1 MIKIVA
7 ILLPVLGIVAGGAA
21 GYFTRSAPDA
31 PPDAAT
37 ADMDADAPEEDP
49 SPEGSIRSS
58 EGYSGDE
65 TDFVPLSNQFV
76 IPVLDEGQLIEMMIL
91 TLSVETEAGTTERV
105 YSREPK
111 LRDALLRVLFDHASV
126 GGFDGNFLSSAHVAG
141 LRRALRE
148 VAIGTVGSNVK
159 DVLIMDMVKQ
169 PI

>member
-7 ILLPVLGIVAGGAA
+7 ILLPVVGIVAGGAA
-21 GYFTRSAPDA
+21 GYFTRPAPVA
-31 PPDAAT
+31 LPDPAAT
-37 ADMDADAPEEDP
+37 AIDADTPGED
-49 SPEGSIRSS
+49 SAPEGSIRSS

-65 TDFVPLSNQFV
+65 TDFVSLSNQFV
-76 IPVLDEGQLIEMMIL
+76 IPVLEEGHLIEMMIL
-91 TLSVETEAGTTERV
+91 TLSVETEAGTTETI

-148 VAIGTVGSNVK
+148 VAIGTVGSSVK